1 MPMSTQRTHAR
12 SQREQ
17 AFWNY
22 VRNGSRWTAAC
33 EAVGVDRRQG
43 YRWRKAAGGR
53 IPTAPTA
60 PRAIS
65 GRYLSLE
72 ERLRIADA
80 HLAGDGVRA
89 IATTLGRAPSTIS
102 RELRRNA
109 HHPTHPRTTPAST
122 AGPGDL

>member
-1 MPMSTQRTHAR
+1 MPMSTQRTHER
-12 SQREQ
+12 FQRQ
-17 AFWNY
+17 QTFWHH
-22 VRNGSRWTAAC
+22 VRNGSSWTAAC

-43 YRWRKAAGGR
+43 YRWRKAADGC
-53 IPTAPTA
+53 IPTAP
-60 PRAIS
+60 RIIS
-65 GRYLSLE
+65 GRYLSLD

-89 IATTLGRAPSTIS
+89 IATALGRAPSTTS

-109 HHPTHPRTTPAST
+109 HHPTHPRATPAST